1 MLPNLRGLRAR
12 HYGRWSHRQLH
23 PAGESQTL
31 RVVTFC
37 ATNGITL
44 GTPIG
49 GPAYHATNGY
59 ALSLWLSLSLS
70 LALSLALSLCPLPY
84 ADCTHHCCCSK
95 PASVPLASRGL
106 GNINHHDV
114 LVIADLDRLA
124 TSPAETATLHAMHVR
139 VIVVSLGCEINLASP
154 AIIAALASH
163 RYIRRHFGA
172 AIHNGV

>member
-1 MLPNLRGLRAR
+1 MGAALGERNGNAHTATWASYADGNIVSAYQNLLQPDLFDVCADIPADFPYLLPNLRGLRAR

-59 ALSLWLSLSLS
+59 ALSLWLSV
-70 LALSLALSLCPLPY
+70 
-84 ADCTHHCCCSK
+84 
-95 PASVPLASRGL
+95 SVWLTIRTTVS
-106 GNINHHDV
+106 
-114 LVIADLDRLA
+114 
-124 TSPAETATLHAMHVR
+124 TLHCSFRWLAANRPVCR
-139 VIVVSLGCEINLASP
+139 SRAVV
-154 AIIAALASH
+154 
-163 RYIRRHFGA
+163 
-172 AIHNGV
+172 